1 MFLTISLLKNQY
13 ITRMKTLA
21 ILAGMLIISCSS
33 FAQTFEVD
41 GISYNVSSAVE
52 PFTVQVMPI
61 AAPGYVGDIVVP
73 AQVTH
78 NDTIFSV
85 TAIADYAFANN
96 DQLSTLD
103 FQCPIVFLSFK
114 TFRESENL
122 TLIKFP
128 ATLAVIE
135 PCAFWG
141 CISLEEIVIHPDNLN
156 FVSVDGVFYNKTMTK
171 LYKYPPARID
181 DDYEI
186 PATVDSIRAYAFNY
200 CNGLDSLVIPD
211 HVSVVGEYSFSN
223 TRNLKYLDL
232 GNGIPFFAQAMIYGS
247 QDLLTIRLGD
257 SFSTIQGYD
266 FNTCPKLMNIYV
278 TETNSHLKDI
288 DGVLY
293 SKDGS
298 VLFRYPGAREDY
310 NIPYGVNSIGRSAF
324 DECRNLK
331 SVNIPGSIVTINSGA
346 FRDCDSLKS
355 IEIPNSV
362 RDIYGSAFKSCD
374 LLESASIGN
383 GLDSIG
389 NSIFSECDSLRSVWF
404 CSGIPPKYSGTNLGG
419 AIDTIYVI
427 SGSVEVYQQDAFWGQ
442 YIVSG
447 VENCSVQYIEPSN
460 QVTTSVYPNPADSK
474 ITIYVS
480 DKRDAIFK
488 IYNLT
493 GQCMLS
499 QLIQNEYTMNV
510 EWLNAGLY
518 IYIVEQNNK
527 TYSGKLLKN

>member
-1 MFLTISLLKNQY
+1 
-13 ITRMKTLA
+13 MKPLA
-21 ILAGMLIISCSS
+21 IFAFMLLFSYSS

-41 GISYNVSSAVE
+41 GISYNVTSAVE

-61 AAPGYVGDIVVP
+61 AAPGYIGDIVVP

-78 NDTIFSV
+78 NDTIFSI
-85 TAIADYAFANN
+85 TTFADYAFANN
-96 DQLSTLD
+96 NQLTSLD
-103 FQCPIVFLSFK
+103 FQCPIVFLSYK
-114 TFRESENL
+114 TFRGSENL
-122 TLIKFP
+122 TQIKFP

-141 CISLEEIVIHPDNLN
+141 CISLHEIIIHPDNSN
-156 FVSVDGVFYNKTMTK
+156 FVSVDGVFYNKTMTM

-181 DDYEI
+181 DDFEI
-186 PATVDSIRAYAFNY
+186 PATVDTIRSYAFNY

-211 HVSVVGEYSFSN
+211 HVTVVGEYSFSN

-232 GNGIPFFAQAMIYGS
+232 GNGIPYFGQAMINGS

-257 SFSTIQGYD
+257 SFSALNGYD
-266 FNTCPKLMNIYV
+266 FNHCPKLMNIYV
-278 TETNSHLKDI
+278 SETNSNLKDI
-288 DGVLY
+288 DGVLF

-298 VLFRYPGAREDY
+298 VLLRYPVSRENY

-324 DECRNLK
+324 SGCRNMK
-331 SVNIPGSIVTINSGA
+331 SVNIPGSIVTINNGVFS
-346 FRDCDSLKS
+346 DCDSLKS

-362 RDIYGSAFKSCD
+362 RNIYSSAFARCY

-389 NSIFSECDSLRSVWF
+389 TSIFSGCNSLRSVWF
-404 CSGIPPKYSGTNLGG
+404 CAGIPPKHSGTNLGG

-427 SGSVEVYQQDAFWGQ
+427 SGSVEAYQEDTFWGQ
-442 YIVSG
+442 YVVSG
-447 VENCSVQYIEPSN
+447 VENCSVQFIAPSN
-460 QVTTSVYPNPADSK
+460 QVTTSVYPNPADSQ

-480 DKRDAIFK
+480 DRSEVIFK

-493 GQCMLS
+493 GKCILS
-499 QLIQNEYTMNV
+499 QLIQNEFTLNID
-510 EWLNAGLY
+510 WLNTGLY
-518 IYIVEQNNK
+518 IYTIEQNNRI
-527 TYSGKLLKN
+527 YSGKLFKN